1 MDMLIAGCLGT
12 SSKHQVQVS
21 IRAYVRR
28 PVQPRKNPLEELDDD
43 AFYARFRFTKAG
55 ARYIFSLIE
64 DKFVVPRKQTNNFIP
79 PICKLL
85 AVLRF
90 YATESSHMTAG
101 DLLGILTEVLSAK

>member
-64 DKFVVPRKQTNNFIP
+64 DKFVVPRKQKNNPIP
-79 PICKLL
+79 PICI

-90 YATESSHMTAG
+90 YATKSSHMTAD
-101 DLLGILTEVLSAK
+101 DLLGIFTEVLSAK